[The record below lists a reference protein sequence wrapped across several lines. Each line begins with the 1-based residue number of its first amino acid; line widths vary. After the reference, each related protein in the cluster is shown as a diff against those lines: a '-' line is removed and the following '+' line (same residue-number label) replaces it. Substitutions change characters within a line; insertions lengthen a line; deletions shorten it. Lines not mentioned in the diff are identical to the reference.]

1 LAGAT
6 ASPSMIADPV
16 QICHASSAIFLNRVV
31 QSTAPGVD
39 LQEMDLN
46 AIAIE
51 FDFVEPTVA
60 AGHLVDGARERRF
73 EEVRKGSLDADDR
86 RLFPLKRH
94 HLRSIGI
101 TSSTSDLV
109 VLLRTFS

>member
-1 LAGAT
+1 VPFNSFCRTEKSVVPSLAGAT

-39 LQEMDLN
+39 LREMDLN

-73 EEVRKGSLDADDR
+73 EEVRKGALMPMTAGCFR
-86 RLFPLKRH
+86 
-94 HLRSIGI
+94 
-101 TSSTSDLV
+101 
-109 VLLRTFS
+109 